1 MHLRS
6 EIPWVD
12 RDDADSRIA
21 QLVRQRLAH
30 ELERGLAAP
39 VSAPPRI
46 AAAGRVA
53 RDVHDESPRC
63 LQGREAC
70 VDERERSDDVDLK
83 HASEEIERV
92 FHERRERGSAE
103 FGGVVE
109 EEIQT
114 TDAADGRDQ
123 ITSVSVLRNV

>member
-1 MHLRS
+1 
-6 EIPWVD
+6 
-12 RDDADSRIA
+12 
-21 QLVRQRLAH
+21 
-30 ELERGLAAP
+30 
-39 VSAPPRI
+39 
-46 AAAGRVA
+46 
-53 RDVHDESPRC
+53 
-63 LQGREAC
+63 

-123 ITSVSVLRNV
+123 ITSVSVLRNVTGHGADGCAGRLKAFHGV